1 VYTRTS
7 APDRLIVLW
16 AAGARLN
23 AAARTFS
30 VLNRTVVDTLDQAAP
45 VHRIA
50 DRRFRRHQLGE
61 SHRLT
66 AVGGLAA
73 MSLDALSSVAYG
85 PEAIV
90 LGLVAAGAAAVE
102 WTVPISMAI
111 ATLLLVL
118 VVSYRQVIAAHP
130 DGGGAYAV
138 AKKDLGRWPC
148 LLAAASLVVDYV
160 LTVAVSL
167 AAGAASLGSVFP
179 PLAHHLLAMT
189 MAGLVVLTV
198 INLIGIAES
207 AKVLMLPTLVFIVG
221 IFVVVVVGW
230 FEPHPVAVIGDDLGP
245 IHATEAL
252 GLVLILK
259 AFSAGCSSLTGV
271 EAIANAVPA
280 FRSPAVKRAQR
291 CEVALGVLLAAM
303 LLGLAT
309 QIRHHHVVPRGNVTV
324 LAQLSAGA
332 FGTGWVFYTI
342 NLTVTLVLAF
352 AANTSFGGLP
362 VLMQL
367 LAKDHRL
374 PHMFSLRAEKPV
386 FRYGVSTLA
395 FLAATVLLVVDADT
409 QRLLPVFA
417 IGVFIGFTISQT
429 GLVRHWRKERGH
441 GWLGK
446 AVLNGAGAVLTAVA
460 GIVLLAS
467 KFTEGAWL
475 LVFLVP
481 GLVLLFNGIER
492 YYQRAGEQLGL
503 GQTPAKLVP
512 GTDTKALVIVPV
524 VAVSSVAQRAL
535 QVAMRIGPEVVAI
548 TVDIDPDST
557 QRLRQQWEDWDPG
570 LELQVLD
577 SPHRSL
583 VVPTLDYVRAEI
595 EKGRHVTVLLAQVE
609 PRRWRHRLLYNQRG
623 AILAAALRLRTTAL
637 VASLGFPID

>member
-1 VYTRTS
+1 
-7 APDRLIVLW
+7 
-16 AAGARLN
+16 
-23 AAARTFS
+23 
-30 VLNRTVVDTLDQAAP
+30 
-45 VHRIA
+45 
-50 DRRFRRHQLGE
+50 
-61 SHRLT
+61 
-66 AVGGLAA
+66 

-90 LGLVAAGAAAVE
+90 LGLITAGAAAVS
-102 WTVPISMAI
+102 WTLPISVAI
-111 ATLLLVL
+111 TVLLLVL
-118 VVSYRQVIAAHP
+118 VVSYRQVIAVHP

-138 AKKDLGRWPC
+138 AKKDLGRWPS

-179 PLAHHLLAMT
+179 PLAHHLLAVTMT
-189 MAGLVVLTV
+189 GLAVLTV

-207 AKVLMLPTLVFIVG
+207 AKVLMGPTVVFIVG
-221 IFVVVVVGW
+221 IFAIIVVGF
-230 FEPHPVAVIGDDLGP
+230 FEPHPVAMIGDDLGP

-252 GLVLILK
+252 GLVVILK

-280 FRSPAVKRAQR
+280 FRSPAVKRAQHT
-291 CEVALGVLLAAM
+291 EVALGILLGAM
-303 LLGLAT
+303 LLGLAALI
-309 QIRHHHVVPRGNVTV
+309 QSHQMVPRGNVTL
-324 LAQLSAGA
+324 LAQLSAAA
-332 FGTGWVFYTI
+332 FGTGWPFYVI
-342 NLTVTLVLAF
+342 NLTVTLVLGF

-362 VLMQL
+362 VLLQL

-374 PHMFSLRAEKPV
+374 PHLFALRAERPV

-395 FLAATVLLVVDADT
+395 VLAAVVLLIVDADT

-429 GLVRHWRKERGH
+429 GLVVHWRKERGR

-446 AVLNGAGAVLTAVA
+446 AVLNGTGAVLTAVA

-475 LVFLVP
+475 LLILVP
-481 GLVLLFNGIER
+481 GLVLLFDRIER
-492 YYQRAGEQLGL
+492 YYRRAGEQLGL
-503 GQTPAKLVP
+503 GQIPPKPVR
-512 GTDTKALVIVPV
+512 GVDTQAMVIVPI
-524 VAVSSVAQRAL
+524 VAVSSVAERAVQAAL
-535 QVAMRIGPEVVAI
+535 RLGGEVVPV
-548 TVDIDPDST
+548 TVEVDPAST
-557 QRLRQQWEDWDPG
+557 RRLCQQWDEWDPG
-570 LELQVLD
+570 LKLKVLP

-583 VVPTLDYVRAEI
+583 VAPTVGFVRTQI
-595 EKGRHVTVLLAQVE
+595 EKGRDVTVLLAQVE

-623 AILAAALRLRTTAL
+623 PVLAAALRARTNAV
-637 VASLGFPID
+637 VATLAIRID

>member
-1 VYTRTS
+1 
-7 APDRLIVLW
+7 
-16 AAGARLN
+16 
-23 AAARTFS
+23 
-30 VLNRTVVDTLDQAAP
+30 VVESRELAAP
-45 VHRIA
+45 IHPIA
-50 DRRFRRHQLGE
+50 DRRLRRHQRGD

-66 AVGGLAA
+66 AIGGLAA

-90 LGLVAAGAAAVE
+90 LGLVAAGAAAVT
-102 WTVPISMAI
+102 WTVPISLAI
-111 ATLLLVL
+111 AVLLLVL
-118 VVSYRQVIAAHP
+118 VVSYRQVIAVHP

-138 AKKDLGRWPC
+138 AKKDLGRWPS

-179 PLAHHLLAMT
+179 PLAHHLLAVTMT
-189 MAGLVVLTV
+189 GLAVLTV
-198 INLIGIAES
+198 INLVGIAES
-207 AKVLMLPTLVFIVG
+207 AKVLMGPTLVFIVG
-221 IFVVVVVGW
+221 IFAIIVVG
-230 FEPHPVAVIGDDLGP
+230 FFQPHPVAVIGDDLGP

-252 GLVLILK
+252 GIVVILK

-280 FRSPAVKRAQR
+280 FRSPAVKRAQHT
-291 CEVALGVLLAAM
+291 EVALGLLLGAM
-303 LLGLAT
+303 LLGLAML
-309 QIRHHHVVPRGNVTV
+309 IRSHQVVPRGNVTL
-324 LAQLSAGA
+324 LAQLSASA
-332 FGTGWVFYTI
+332 FGTGWPFYVI
-342 NLTVTLVLAF
+342 NLTLTLVLGF

-374 PHMFSLRAEKPV
+374 PHLFALRAERPV

-395 FLAATVLLVVDADT
+395 VLAAVVLLIVNADT

-429 GLVRHWRKERGH
+429 GLVVHWRKERGR

-446 AVLNGAGAVLTAVA
+446 AVLNGSGAVLTAVA

-475 LVFLVP
+475 LVILVP
-481 GLVLLFNGIER
+481 GLILLFDRIER
-492 YYQRAGEQLGL
+492 YYRRAGQELGL
-503 GQTPAKLVP
+503 GRTPAKPVHGVDTQAMVVVP
-512 GTDTKALVIVPV
+512 I
-524 VAVSSVAQRAL
+524 VAVSRVAERAL
-535 QVAMRIGPEVVAI
+535 QAAMRLGGEVVPI
-548 TVDIDPDST
+548 TVEIDPTST
-557 QRLRQQWEDWDPG
+557 RRLCKQWKEWDPG
-570 LELQVLD
+570 FELRVLP

-583 VVPTLDYVRAEI
+583 VAPTVGFVRTQI
-595 EKGRHVTVLLAQVE
+595 DKGRDVTVLLAQVE

-623 AILAAALRLRTTAL
+623 PILAAALRARTDAIIATLAIRL
-637 VASLGFPID
+637 D

>member
-1 VYTRTS
+1 
-7 APDRLIVLW
+7 
-16 AAGARLN
+16 
-23 AAARTFS
+23 
-30 VLNRTVVDTLDQAAP
+30 
-45 VHRIA
+45 
-50 DRRFRRHQLGE
+50 
-61 SHRLT
+61 
-66 AVGGLAA
+66 

-90 LGLVAAGAAAVE
+90 LGLITAGAAAVS
-102 WTVPISMAI
+102 WTLPISVAI
-111 ATLLLVL
+111 TVLLLVL
-118 VVSYRQVIAAHP
+118 VVSYRQVIAVHP

-138 AKKDLGRWPC
+138 AKKDLGRWPS

-179 PLAHHLLAMT
+179 PLAHHLLAVTMT
-189 MAGLVVLTV
+189 GLAVLTV

-207 AKVLMLPTLVFIVG
+207 AKVLMGPTVVFIVG
-221 IFVVVVVGW
+221 IFAIIVVGF
-230 FEPHPVAVIGDDLGP
+230 FEPHPVAMIGDDLGP

-252 GLVLILK
+252 GLVVILK

-280 FRSPAVKRAQR
+280 FRSPAVKRAQHT
-291 CEVALGVLLAAM
+291 EVALGILLGAM
-303 LLGLAT
+303 LLGLAALI
-309 QIRHHHVVPRGNVTV
+309 QSHQMVPRGNVTL

-332 FGTGWVFYTI
+332 FGTGWPFYVI
-342 NLTVTLVLAF
+342 NLTVTLVLGF

-362 VLMQL
+362 VLLQL

-374 PHMFSLRAEKPV
+374 PHLFALRAERPV

-395 FLAATVLLVVDADT
+395 VLAAVVLLIVDADT

-429 GLVRHWRKERGH
+429 GLVVHWRKERGR

-446 AVLNGAGAVLTAVA
+446 AVLNGTGAVLTAVA

-475 LVFLVP
+475 LLILVP
-481 GLVLLFNGIER
+481 GLVLLFDRIER
-492 YYQRAGEQLGL
+492 YYRRAGEQLGL
-503 GQTPAKLVP
+503 GQIPPKPVR
-512 GTDTKALVIVPV
+512 GVDTQAMVIVPI
-524 VAVSSVAQRAL
+524 VAVSSVAERAVQAAL
-535 QVAMRIGPEVVAI
+535 RLGGEVVPV
-548 TVDIDPDST
+548 TVEVDPAST
-557 QRLRQQWEDWDPG
+557 RRLCHQWDEWDPG
-570 LELQVLD
+570 LKLKVLP

-583 VVPTLDYVRAEI
+583 VAPTVGFVRTQI
-595 EKGRHVTVLLAQVE
+595 EKGRDVTVLLAQVE

-623 AILAAALRLRTTAL
+623 PVLAAALRARTNAV
-637 VASLGFPID
+637 VATLAIRID